1 MSGLIPRSLVG
12 VLLSLCS
19 VIFGVLT
26 GVLVKQLGPDINI
39 VTMLFYRFL
48 FSLPILFLFAI
59 YLRGW
64 QFLQIN
70 QRKTLFFR
78 STLGCCGI
86 AFWFLSVRSM
96 PLGMAT
102 ALFQSSVIFIT
113 LLSPLLLG
121 EKVGIYRWTAVVAGL
136 TGVVIITDPLSGNMS
151 WYALYGIGAALTGA
165 CLSLLLRQLGKGDA
179 PASVAAWYN
188 LAGFGVLTSI
198 VTILPDQLQA
208 ISQTV
213 LIDLVF
219 LGVIGSALQIV
230 MTTAYRHSDAVVVAS
245 MRYLQMPI
253 SGVVGY
259 FLFAEVMSATEIIG
273 ALVIIGSCLVIAWR
287 ELVRS
292 REVNQPG
299 I

>member
-78 STLGCCGI
+78 SILGCCGI

-208 ISQTV
+208 ISQTI

-292 REVNQPG
+292 REVNLPG

>member
-78 STLGCCGI
+78 SILGCCGI

>member
-78 STLGCCGI
+78 SILGCCGI

-165 CLSLLLRQLGKGDA
+165 CLSLLLRQLGKRDA

>member
-1 MSGLIPRSLVG
+1 VSGLIPRSLVG

-78 STLGCCGI
+78 SILGCCGI

-208 ISQTV
+208 ISQAV

>member
-78 STLGCCGI
+78 SILGCCGI

-136 TGVVIITDPLSGNMS
+136 TGVVVITDPLSGNMS

-299 I
+299 L

>member
-1 MSGLIPRSLVG
+1 VSGLIPRSLVG

-78 STLGCCGI
+78 SILGCCGI

-208 ISQTV
+208 ISRTV

>member
-1 MSGLIPRSLVG
+1 VSGLIPRSLVG

-78 STLGCCGI
+78 SILGCCGI

-121 EKVGIYRWTAVVAGL
+121 EKVGIYRWMAVVAGL

>member
-1 MSGLIPRSLVG
+1 M
-12 VLLSLCS
+12 
-19 VIFGVLT
+19 IFGVLT

-70 QRKTLFFR
+70 QGKTLFFR
-78 STLGCCGI
+78 SILGCCGI

-136 TGVVIITDPLSGNMS
+136 TGVVVITDPLSGNMS

-179 PASVAAWYN
+179 PVSVAAWYN

-259 FLFAEVMSATEIIG
+259 FLFAEVMSASEIIG

>member
-1 MSGLIPRSLVG
+1 M
-12 VLLSLCS
+12 
-19 VIFGVLT
+19 IFGVLT

-78 STLGCCGI
+78 SILGCCGI

>member
-1 MSGLIPRSLVG
+1 VSGLIPRSLVG

-78 STLGCCGI
+78 SILGCCGI

-273 ALVIIGSCLVIAWR
+273 ALVIIGSCLVIA
-287 ELVRS
+287 
-292 REVNQPG
+292 
-299 I
+299 